1 MKGRVLMLGGG
12 RARVSLE
19 DGWVVYRK
27 SNRKLHVWR
36 ACETCADSTP
46 IGRYLTAIAGRWK
59 DYCLY
64 V

>member
-1 MKGRVLMLGGG
+1 ML
-12 RARVSLE
+12 RLSRSLE

-27 SNRKLHVWR
+27 SDRKLHVWGT
-36 ACETCADSTP
+36 CETCVDGTP
-46 IGRYLTAIAGRWK
+46 ISRCLTAIAGGWE

>member
-1 MKGRVLMLGGG
+1 MLG
-12 RARVSLE
+12 RCLRRVSLE

-36 ACETCADSTP
+36 ARETCVDNTP
-46 IGRYLTAIAGRWK
+46 IGRYLTAIVGRWK
-59 DYCLY
+59 NYCLY